1 MRHFGG
7 SNADSDAS
15 LPRPKPGSPGSHP
28 RAAPFGTRP
37 DGVVRARPAR
47 HDALNGSFRPAGHFS
62 SLCGRGSRPIATAS
76 GTSRKENGPAAAARC
91 VPAPGAVSGR
101 RVKFSDRGG
110 PVLSAAGGRIF
121 RGRPLKSPP
130 NAFSRTHALRGDGYG
145 TGRHL
150 EASGHWSGVV
160 HAYLEGD
167 LGRMNTILPCQ
178 TLPSR
183 SPGPQRSPGADSAVS
198 ASQPPRLRVGGRRNG
213 AEIEFWHPTTSL
225 GPAPSLYQHGGLPPP
240 RVVAGP

>member
-1 MRHFGG
+1 MPLDRPSHGHPPPLSGAEIRGYPGALKQCAILVDRMRTATPRCRGRNQGRRVPIRGPRRSARAPRGWSGRAPRGMTRSMARFG
-7 SNADSDAS
+7 
-15 LPRPKPGSPGSHP
+15 
-28 RAAPFGTRP
+28 
-37 DGVVRARPAR
+37 RPAT
-47 HDALNGSFRPAGHFS
+47 FRRSAAG
-62 SLCGRGSRPIATAS
+62 GSRPIATAS

-160 HAYLEGD
+160 RAYLEGD
-167 LGRMNTILPCQ
+167 LGRVNTFYPAKSLPEPA
-178 TLPSR
+178 TFSR
-183 SPGPQRSPGADSAVS
+183 
-198 ASQPPRLRVGGRRNG
+198 GRQCG
-213 AEIEFWHPTTSL
+213 
-225 GPAPSLYQHGGLPPP
+225 
-240 RVVAGP
+240 

>member
-15 LPRPKPGSPGSHP
+15 SPRPKPGSPGSHP

-37 DGVVRARPAR
+37 EGVVRARPAR
-47 HDALNGSFRPAGHFS
+47 HDALNGSFRPPGHFS
-62 SLCGRGSRPIATAS
+62 SLCGRRQQPIASAS

-121 RGRPLKSPP
+121 GGRPNKSPP
-130 NAFSRTHALRGDGYG
+130 NAFSRTHALRGDRYG

-150 EASGHWSGVV
+150 VV
-160 HAYLEGD
+160 SERW
-167 LGRMNTILPCQ
+167 LGGRPRVFRGRVGAGEPFYPAKSL
-178 TLPSR
+178 
-183 SPGPQRSPGADSAVS
+183 PGPATFSR
-198 ASQPPRLRVGGRRNG
+198 GRQCG
-213 AEIEFWHPTTSL
+213 
-225 GPAPSLYQHGGLPPP
+225 
-240 RVVAGP
+240 

>member
-15 LPRPKPGSPGSHP
+15 SPRPKPGSPGSHP

-167 LGRMNTILPCQ
+167 LG
-178 TLPSR
+178 
-183 SPGPQRSPGADSAVS
+183 
-198 ASQPPRLRVGGRRNG
+198 
-213 AEIEFWHPTTSL
+213 
-225 GPAPSLYQHGGLPPP
+225 
-240 RVVAGP
+240 